1 MRASRRVVAA
11 ALAAAALL
19 TVAAAAPPPTHTIA
33 SRLERHGAAARAR
46 LAPRFQRA
54 GVAYPPRAVTFVG
67 LKRERML
74 QVYAGPR
81 ADALVHVADHPIL
94 AASGGPG
101 PKLREGD
108 AQVPEG
114 LYRIESL
121 NPNSQ
126 FHLSLRVNYPNA
138 FDRRRGAEDGR
149 RRLGGDI
156 MIPGNA
162 VSIGCL
168 AMGDEVAEELF
179 VLAAD
184 TGLPRISVIL
194 APWDLRRHPA
204 PDGDLP
210 LPAWAPGLYTSIA
223 DALRRLPSSR

>member
-1 MRASRRVVAA
+1 MAAGPLAFACAA
-11 ALAAAALL
+11 AIVLA
-19 TVAAAAPPPTHTIA
+19 VVPPRPHTIA
-33 SRLERHGAAARAR
+33 SRLAEHGTAARAR
-46 LAPRFQRA
+46 LAPRFARA

-67 LKRERML
+67 LKRERVL

-81 ADALVHVADHPIL
+81 AGALAHIADHPIL
-94 AASGGPG
+94 AASGAPG

-108 AQVPEG
+108 LQVPEG

-121 NPNSQ
+121 NPNSAY
-126 FHLSLRVNYPNA
+126 HLSLRVNYPNA

-156 MIPGNA
+156 MIHGRA

-168 AMGDEVAEELF
+168 AMGDEVAEDLF

-184 TGLPRISVIL
+184 AGLAGIRVIL

-204 PDGDLP
+204 PAAGTSM
-210 LPAWAPGLYTSIA
+210 PAWTTGLYASIA
-223 DALRRLPSSR
+223 DALRALPPAR